1 MHSAFSPIRWES
13 NRLELIDQRVLPD
26 QELWLAFDSAQETAQ
41 AITHMVVRGAPAIGI
56 AAAYGVALSCLR
68 VSEQNRENWKYSIAT
83 DIELLA
89 QSRPTAVNLFWA
101 LTRMQKA
108 IKNAESS
115 SQAFT
120 IAIKEAQAIHQ
131 EDYQMNLEIGEYGS
145 SLLPESANVLTH
157 CNTGALATGGHGT
170 ALGVIRSAWQ
180 TRKLQHVY
188 ANETRPWLQG
198 SRLTI
203 WELLR
208 ENIPCTLQA
217 DSAAALLMKTKKIDW
232 VIVGADRISANGDT
246 ANKIGTYSLALLA
259 KAHGVK
265 FMVAAPT
272 TTIDMSLVSGESIPI
287 EEREAGEL
295 WRAASQAEIPEN
307 LNFHNPVFDVT
318 PAHLIDAIVTEK
330 GIAKSNNNAE
340 FNKAFSAWFSR

>member
-1 MHSAFSPIRWES
+1 MPEVFSPIRWKS
-13 NRLELIDQRVLPD
+13 NQLELIDQRALPD
-26 QELWLAFDSAQETAQ
+26 REVWLNVTSVEQTAQ
-41 AITHMVVRGAPAIGI
+41 AITDMVVRGAPAIGI
-56 AAAYGVALSCLR
+56 TAAYGVALSCLEI
-68 VSEQNRENWKYSIAT
+68 SQKKSKEWKHLLSK
-83 DIELLA
+83 DLELLA

-101 LTRMQKA
+101 LERMQSVL
-108 IKNAESS
+108 NEAESP
-115 SQAFT
+115 SQAFE
-120 IAIKEAQAIHQ
+120 IALTEAKMIHQ
-131 EDYQMNLEIGEYGS
+131 EDYQMNLAIGEYGS
-145 SLLPESANVLTH
+145 SLLPDSAVVLTH

-180 TRKLQHVY
+180 KGNLQHVY

-203 WELLR
+203 WELLK

-217 DSAAALLMKTKKIDW
+217 DSAAALLMKSKKIDW
-232 VIVGADRISANGDT
+232 IIVGADRIAANGDT

-272 TTIDMSLVSGESIPI
+272 STIDMQLESGDLIPI
-287 EEREAGEL
+287 EERSAGEL
-295 WRAASQAEIPEN
+295 WSSASKTDIPEK

-318 PAHLIDAIVTEK
+318 PAGFIDAIVTEK
-330 GIAKSNNNAE
+330 GIATSNE
-340 FNKAFSAWFSR
+340 RGLFSQAFSTWFQA

>member
-1 MHSAFSPIRWES
+1 MYSDFSPIRWK
-13 NRLELIDQRVLPD
+13 NNCLELLDQRLLPD
-26 QELWLAFDSAQETAQ
+26 KEVWWTHEYPEATAK
-41 AITHMVVRGAPAIGI
+41 AISDMMVRGAPAIGI
-56 AAAYGVALSCLR
+56 TAAYGVALACMQLAKSTNADWRGKL
-68 VSEQNRENWKYSIAT
+68 NK
-83 DIELLA
+83 DLELLA

-101 LTRMQKA
+101 LERMQTVLKSA
-108 IKNAESS
+108 ASPS
-115 SQAFT
+115 RAFT
-120 IAIKEAQAIHQ
+120 LALNEAKAIHQ
-131 EDYQMNLEIGEYGS
+131 EDYRMNLAIGEFGS
-145 SLLPESANVLTH
+145 SLLPKAANVLTH

-170 ALGVIRSAWQ
+170 ALGVIRTAWG
-180 TRKLQHVY
+180 KGNLQHVY

-232 VIVGADRISANGDT
+232 VIVGADRIAANGDT

-272 TTIDMSLVSGESIPI
+272 TTIDMALGSGNLITI
-287 EEREAGEL
+287 EKREAGEL
-295 WRAASQAEIPEN
+295 WRAASQTDVPEK

-318 PAHLIDAIVTEK
+318 PANLIDAIVTEK
-330 GIAKSNNNAE
+330 GIAKSNGNGEFNNA
-340 FNKAFSAWFSR
+340 FSVWFSA